1 MPDMERFFAA
11 RMEREFGNIITGV
24 VRGAATRRRTDRR
37 EKPTEREFRALIRDI
52 LDNPEYGRLRE
63 FYHHDSSTFVHA
75 LRVAWISYRATK
87 LLGLDYRSAA
97 RGAMLHDF
105 YLYDRKRHRKPDLDW
120 WKYHGFEHPR
130 IALRNSRKH
139 FCSSAGSVMGL

>member
-1 MPDMERFFAA
+1 M
-11 RMEREFGNIITGV
+11 
-24 VRGAATRRRTDRR
+24 
-37 EKPTEREFRALIRDI
+37 
-52 LDNPEYGRLRE
+52 
-63 FYHHDSSTFVHA
+63 HA

-139 FCSSAGSVMGL
+139 FHLNQIERDIIVKHMWPITIIPPRYRESYIVSLADKYSATLEYSAHFARMAGRLFSARGRGGVESGKKY